1 MPQWEVV
8 GGGDKGGILAREGA
22 DLKSAAT
29 ADRLSTGA
37 VVEQLESVGERLH
50 YKLQSGT
57 GPETGW
63 VSLKLSGKDL
73 LVPYEQ
79 PAAPADPAEWPARHQ
94 AVLSAEPAE
103 GATLKES
110 APWMSSVGKAPPK
123 ARVRLVIFN
132 WTGNRGG
139 AGSAHN
145 FSKWPKMLG
154 ECCPPETWQV
164 CEVRY
169 PGRSSRMKEPNA
181 TAAREI
187 ATAAAEAIKK
197 AGPPMPTVL
206 FGFSFGA
213 ILAYETAVLLSKR
226 GLAPHGL
233 VVASA
238 EHPGWEWRRWG
249 VGAEGAPTRDTSDEA
264 FEKVLKDKGGTDVI
278 LNQPEMKK
286 MYLPVI
292 RSDMIM
298 EEAYGAALP
307 QHEKLPCPIVVFRG
321 KECPLIPRADVDPW
335 LELTGCGEGTPT
347 RVEELSTGLAPV
359 PIMSPWLS
367 DWYLCQGDQSTDAM
381 VKAIAR
387 DFGGAAA

>member
-1 MPQWEVV
+1 MWEVV
-8 GGGDKGGILAREGA
+8 GGADKGGILVREGQ
-22 DLKSAAT
+22 DLKSPAT

-37 VVEQLESVGERLH
+37 IVEQLALAGERLN

-63 VSLKLSGKDL
+63 VSLRLSGKDL
-73 LVPYEQ
+73 LVPYEA

-94 AVLSAEPAE
+94 AMLSGAPAE

-110 APWMSSVGKAPPK
+110 APWMGSVGKAPPK

-145 FSKWPKMLG
+145 FTKWPKMLN
-154 ECCPPETWQV
+154 ELCPAETFQV

-187 ATAAAEAIKK
+187 VTAAAEAIKK

-213 ILAYETAVLLSKR
+213 ILAYETAVMLSKK
-226 GLAPHGL
+226 GLPPHGV

-238 EHPGWEWRRWG
+238 EHPGWEGRKYG
-249 VGAEGAPTRDTSDEA
+249 VGADGGFTKDTADDA
-264 FEKVLKDKGGTDVI
+264 YEKVLWDKGGTDVI
-278 LNQPEMKK
+278 LSSPDMKK

-298 EEAYGAALP
+298 EEAYGAAPP
-307 QHEKLPCPIVVFRG
+307 QNEKLPCPIVVFRG
-321 KECPLIPRADVDPW
+321 QSCPLIPRSEVDPW

-347 RVEELSTGLAPV
+347 RVEEIATGLEPG
-359 PIMSPWLS
+359 PPRQGDWLS
-367 DWYLCQGDQSTDAM
+367 DWYLCQGEQSVDAM
-381 VKAIAR
+381 IKAIAR
-387 DFGGAAA
+387 DFGGATA